1 MAERRD
7 AVLRAACDHLSNNLK
22 FTLQLKR
29 EQRNAVDYL
38 LKKDDVLAV
47 LPTGYSKSLTF
58 QLFAVAAS
66 IEGEERQTV
75 LVICPLK
82 SIKEDQIA
90 EAGSMGIL
98 AASTEDISED
108 ELRATKFQ
116 LIFRSAEKRFLN
128 ILKDNCSSLHGK
140 LATVVVAESHTVEMW
155 TGQRSEAKLGA
166 NVAFHEAFGKLSQIR
181 SFCKQGESSSIVIH
195 R

>member
-7 AVLRAACDHLSNNLK
+7 AVLREACDHLSNNLK
-22 FTLQLKR
+22 FTLQLKP

-47 LPTGYSKSLTF
+47 LPTGYGKSLIF
-58 QLFAVAAS
+58 QLFTVAVS

-82 SIKEDQIA
+82 IIIEDQIA
-90 EAGSMGIL
+90 EAGSLGIP

-108 ELRATKFQ
+108 ELRAAKFR
-116 LIFRSAEKRFLN
+116 LRAAKF
-128 ILKDNCSSLHGK
+128 
-140 LATVVVAESHTVEMW
+140 
-155 TGQRSEAKLGA
+155 RSEAKLGA
-166 NVAFHEAFGKLSQIR
+166 NVAFRDAFGKLSQIR
-181 SFCKQGESSSIVIH
+181 SFWTPILAITGTADGNTQSVIIKQLLLKKPP
-195 R
+195 